1 MINTEILILL
11 NEFPFILQAEVNLN
25 GIGKWKGRH
34 VTCTVRLVGGQYDSL
49 LEWPCDLSVN
59 IVLKDQ
65 PANRKQV
72 GILSITTILKSPNT
86 SAVSWRRNGYLA
98 VGT

>member
-1 MINTEILILL
+1 M
-11 NEFPFILQAEVNLN
+11 NLN

-34 VTCTVRLVGGQYDSL
+34 ITCTVRLVGGPYDAL

-65 PANRKQV
+65 PANRNQV
-72 GILSITTILKSPNT
+72 YFLIASFIEYIPLTLYPQRGNKSISRRVHTI
-86 SAVSWRRNGYLA
+86 
-98 VGT
+98 